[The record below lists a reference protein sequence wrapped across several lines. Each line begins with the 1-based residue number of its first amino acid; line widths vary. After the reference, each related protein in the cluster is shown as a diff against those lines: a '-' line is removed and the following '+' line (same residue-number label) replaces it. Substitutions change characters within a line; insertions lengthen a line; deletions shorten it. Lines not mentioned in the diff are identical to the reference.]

1 MKLTIIAKIRVLAH
15 VPPAHAQRVFA
26 SVCGAGEGGMDVRLR
41 WQGDVGG
48 LCACISRTVNDRPQM
63 SYCELA

>member
-1 MKLTIIAKIRVLAH
+1 M
-15 VPPAHAQRVFA
+15 FA
-26 SVCGAGEGGMDVRLR
+26 SVCGAGEGGMDVWLR

>member
-1 MKLTIIAKIRVLAH
+1 MKLRLSQKSGKRAH
-15 VPPAHAQRVFA
+15 VPPDHAQRVFV

-41 WQGDVGG
+41 WRVDVGG

-63 SYCELA
+63 S